1 MKWCVGLWIACLWAC
16 NPIDGVKISGD
27 LRHYKGNK
35 LYFEIC
41 GQDTTIAVILD
52 SMGAFEANLPL
63 EQAGY
68 VRLANGKAA
77 FPIYL
82 QPGKSVRLKMDV
94 KKVLE
99 GDYESVEFLEGSN
112 SETRMMVDYYQKQWF
127 PSTQEMFVLP
137 PNDFK
142 QLMDSIVRFNDRIIS
157 AFVKKN
163 TCDPAFVQLFRIQV
177 KVPLAASYF
186 YYPMYHSLLNREDKS
201 EIPADFNIFDRLLP
215 KNNIDVYRN
224 VYRYKIYE
232 VSYWNSLL
240 GEKLANL
247 MSEPEQFVSAYIDE
261 LNKLGLHEQIRD
273 DIGNN
278 FVMQYRDELPKEAV
292 AILKSRY
299 KEIVVNPKYLKEIER
314 VFQNVLP

>member
-1 MKWCVGLWIACLWAC
+1 MRGCIGLWIACLWAC
-16 NPIDGVKISGD
+16 NPINGVKISGN
-27 LRHYKGNK
+27 LLHYKGNK
-35 LYFEIC
+35 LYFEVC
-41 GQDTTIAVILD
+41 GQDTTIAVALD
-52 SMGAFEANLPL
+52 STGAFEADLPL
-63 EQAGY
+63 VKAGY

-77 FPIYL
+77 FPLFL

-94 KKVLE
+94 KSVLE

-112 SETRMMVDYYQKQWF
+112 PETRMMVDYYQKQWF

-137 PNDFK
+137 PSDFK

-163 TCDPAFVQLFRIQV
+163 TCDPVFVQLFRIQV

-201 EIPADFNIFDRLLP
+201 DIPADFNIFDRMLP
-215 KNNIDVYRN
+215 KNDIDVYRD

-232 VSYWNSLL
+232 VSYWNNLL

-247 MSEPEQFVSAYIDE
+247 MSEPGQFVNAYIDE
-261 LNKLGLHEQIRD
+261 LNNLGLHEQIRD

-278 FVMQYRDELPKEAV
+278 FVMQYCNELPEEAV
-292 AILKSRY
+292 SILKNRY
-299 KEIVVNPKYLKEIER
+299 KEIVVNPKYLKEIEH

>member
-1 MKWCVGLWIACLWAC
+1 
-16 NPIDGVKISGD
+16 
-27 LRHYKGNK
+27 
-35 LYFEIC
+35 
-41 GQDTTIAVILD
+41 
-52 SMGAFEANLPL
+52 MGAFEAYLPL

-82 QPGKSVRLKMDV
+82 QPGKRVRLKMDV

-99 GDYESVEFLEGSN
+99 GDYVSVEFLEGSN

-127 PSTQEMFVLP
+127 PSTQEMFVFSP
-137 PNDFK
+137 SDFK
-142 QLMDSIVRFNDRIIS
+142 QFMDSIVRFNDSIIS

-163 TCDPAFVQLFRIQV
+163 TCDPAFVKLFRIQV

-186 YYPMYHSLLNREDKS
+186 YYPMYHSLLNRDDKS
-201 EIPADFNIFDRLLP
+201 EIPTDFNIFDRMLP
-215 KNNIDVYRN
+215 KNDIEVYRK

-240 GEKLANL
+240 GEKLADR
-247 MSEPEQFVSAYIDE
+247 MSEPEQFVNAYIDE

-278 FVMQYRDELPKEAV
+278 FVMQYCNELPEKAV
-292 AILKSRY
+292 SILKNRF

-314 VFQNVLP
+314 VFLNVLP

>member
-1 MKWCVGLWIACLWAC
+1 M
-16 NPIDGVKISGD
+16 
-27 LRHYKGNK
+27 
-35 LYFEIC
+35 
-41 GQDTTIAVILD
+41 
-52 SMGAFEANLPL
+52 PL
-63 EQAGY
+63 EKAGY
-68 VRLANGKAA
+68 IRLANGKAA
-77 FPIYL
+77 FPLYL

-94 KKVLE
+94 KSVLE

-112 SETRMMVDYYQKQWF
+112 PETRMMVDYYQKQWF

-278 FVMQYRDELPKEAV
+278 FVMQYYNELPKEV
-292 AILKSRY
+292 VLILKSRY